1 MTKLIK
7 DMTPSERTSII
18 ELIKREVIPAIGCT
32 EPIAV
37 ALCVA
42 KATEILGCKPHRIE
56 AHLSANI
63 LKNAMGVGIPG
74 TGMIGLP
81 IAIALGALIG
91 KSEYGL
97 EVLKECTPDAVEAGK
112 RMIAD
117 EAISIKLK
125 EDITEK
131 LYIEITAFG
140 ASTTTATTTAASG
153 ATTAASSATTTTTG
167 ATTTAASGATIAS
180 SCPQTATAIIAGG
193 HTNFIY
199 LSHNGEVLLDAPLK
213 STAEQNGNKTALTLK
228 KVYDFATT
236 APLEEIEFILE
247 SQRLNKAAAETSFKG
262 RYGHQLGRT
271 LKESTREMSILGN
284 NTFSKILSYTTA
296 ACDARMA
303 GVMVPVMSNSGSGN
317 QGITATLPITIYA
330 EENNKS
336 REELIRALTLSHL
349 TVIYIKQSL
358 GRLSALCGCV
368 VAATGSSCGIT
379 YLMGGGYNQI
389 SFAVQNMIATLTGMV
404 CDGAKP
410 SCSLKIA
417 SGVST
422 SLLSAI
428 LAMEEK
434 CVSSVEGIIDND
446 VDKSILNLTR
456 IGSESMNET
465 DHAVLDIMTH
475 KGC

>member
-1 MTKLIK
+1 
-7 DMTPSERTSII
+7 MTPSERTSII

-117 EAISIKLK
+117 DAISIKLK
-125 EDITEK
+125 EGITEK

-140 ASTTTATTTAASG
+140 ATTAASG
-153 ATTAASSATTTTTG
+153 ATTTASSGTTTT
-167 ATTTAASGATIAS
+167 S
-180 SCPQTATAIIAGG
+180 SCTQSATAIIAGG

-247 SQRLNKAAAETSFKG
+247 AQRLNKAAAETSFKG

-428 LAMEEK
+428 LAMEEQ
-434 CVSSVEGIIDND
+434 CVSSLEGIIDND

-465 DHAVLDIMTH
+465 DHTVLDIMTH

>member
-1 MTKLIK
+1 
-7 DMTPSERTSII
+7 MTPSERTSII

-125 EDITEK
+125 ENITEK
-131 LYIEITAFG
+131 LYIEITAS
-140 ASTTTATTTAASG
+140 AATTATSG
-153 ATTAASSATTTTTG
+153 ATTASSA
-167 ATTTAASGATIAS
+167 TAASGTTTTS
-180 SCPQTATAIIAGG
+180 SCTQSATAIIAGG

-247 SQRLNKAAAETSFKG
+247 AQRLNKAAAETSFKG

-465 DHAVLDIMTH
+465 DHTVLDIMTH

>member
-1 MTKLIK
+1 
-7 DMTPSERTSII
+7 MTPSERTSII
-18 ELIKREVIPAIGCT
+18 ALIKQEVIPAIGCT

-56 AHLSANI
+56 AYLSANI

-125 EDITEK
+125 EGITEK

-140 ASTTTATTTAASG
+140 ATTAASG
-153 ATTAASSATTTTTG
+153 AT
-167 ATTTAASGATIAS
+167 
-180 SCPQTATAIIAGG
+180 TATAIIAGG

-247 SQRLNKAAAETSFKG
+247 AQRLNKAAAETSFKG

-465 DHAVLDIMTH
+465 DHTVLDIMTH

>member
-125 EDITEK
+125 EGITEK
-131 LYIEITAFG
+131 LYIEITASG
-140 ASTTTATTTAASG
+140 ATTAASG
-153 ATTAASSATTTTTG
+153 AT
-167 ATTTAASGATIAS
+167 
-180 SCPQTATAIIAGG
+180 TATAIIAGG

-247 SQRLNKAAAETSFKG
+247 AQRLNKAAAETSFKG

>member
-18 ELIKREVIPAIGCT
+18 ALIKQEVIPAIGCT

-125 EDITEK
+125 EGITEK
-131 LYIEITAFG
+131 LYIEITA
-140 ASTTTATTTAASG
+140 SG
-153 ATTAASSATTTTTG
+153 ATT
-167 ATTTAASGATIAS
+167 AS

-247 SQRLNKAAAETSFKG
+247 AQRLNKAAAETSFKG

-428 LAMEEK
+428 LAMEEQ

>member
-97 EVLKECTPDAVEAGK
+97 EVIKECTPDAVEAGK

-125 EDITEK
+125 EGITEK

-153 ATTAASSATTTTTG
+153 ATTA
-167 ATTTAASGATIAS
+167 S
-180 SCPQTATAIIAGG
+180 SCPQSATAIIAGG

-247 SQRLNKAAAETSFKG
+247 AQRLNKAAAETSFKG

-465 DHAVLDIMTH
+465 DHTVLDIMTH

>member
-131 LYIEITAFG
+131 LYIEITAF
-140 ASTTTATTTAASG
+140 AAT
-153 ATTAASSATTTTTG
+153 
-167 ATTTAASGATIAS
+167 
-180 SCPQTATAIIAGG
+180 TATAIIAGG

-236 APLEEIEFILE
+236 APLKEIEFILE
-247 SQRLNKAAAETSFKG
+247 AQRLNKAAAETSFKG

-428 LAMEEK
+428 LAMEEQ

-465 DHAVLDIMTH
+465 DHTVLDIMTH

>member
-125 EDITEK
+125 EGITEK
-131 LYIEITAFG
+131 LYIEITAS
-140 ASTTTATTTAASG
+140 AAT
-153 ATTAASSATTTTTG
+153 
-167 ATTTAASGATIAS
+167 
-180 SCPQTATAIIAGG
+180 TATAIIAGG

-247 SQRLNKAAAETSFKG
+247 AQRLNKAAAETSFKG

-428 LAMEEK
+428 LAMEEQ

-465 DHAVLDIMTH
+465 DHTVLDIMTH

>member
-125 EDITEK
+125 EGITEK

-140 ASTTTATTTAASG
+140 ATTAASG
-153 ATTAASSATTTTTG
+153 AT
-167 ATTTAASGATIAS
+167 
-180 SCPQTATAIIAGG
+180 TATAIIAGG

-465 DHAVLDIMTH
+465 DHTVLDIMTH

>member
-7 DMTPSERTSII
+7 DMTPSERASII
-18 ELIKREVIPAIGCT
+18 ALIKQEVIPAIGCT

-131 LYIEITAFG
+131 LYIEITAS
-140 ASTTTATTTAASG
+140 AATTAASG
-153 ATTAASSATTTTTG
+153 AT
-167 ATTTAASGATIAS
+167 
-180 SCPQTATAIIAGG
+180 TATAIIAGG

-213 STAEQNGNKTALTLK
+213 STAEQNGNKTSLTLK

-465 DHAVLDIMTH
+465 DHTVLDIMTH

>member
-140 ASTTTATTTAASG
+140 ATTAASG
-153 ATTAASSATTTTTG
+153 AT
-167 ATTTAASGATIAS
+167 
-180 SCPQTATAIIAGG
+180 TATAIIAGG

-213 STAEQNGNKTALTLK
+213 STAEQNGNKTSLTLK

-428 LAMEEK
+428 LAMEEQ
-434 CVSSVEGIIDND
+434 CVSSLEGIIDND

-465 DHAVLDIMTH
+465 DHTVLDIMTH

>member
-1 MTKLIK
+1 
-7 DMTPSERTSII
+7 MTPSERASII
-18 ELIKREVIPAIGCT
+18 ALIKQEVIPAIGCT

-125 EDITEK
+125 EGITEK
-131 LYIEITAFG
+131 LYIEITAS
-140 ASTTTATTTAASG
+140 AATTAASG
-153 ATTAASSATTTTTG
+153 ATTT
-167 ATTTAASGATIAS
+167 ASGTQS
-180 SCPQTATAIIAGG
+180 ATAIIAGG

-247 SQRLNKAAAETSFKG
+247 AQRLNKAAAETSFKG

-428 LAMEEK
+428 LAMEEQ

>member
-1 MTKLIK
+1 
-7 DMTPSERTSII
+7 MTPSERTSII
-18 ELIKREVIPAIGCT
+18 ALIKQEVIPAIGCT

-56 AHLSANI
+56 AYLSANI

-125 EDITEK
+125 EGITEK

-140 ASTTTATTTAASG
+140 ATTSTSGATTTAASG
-153 ATTAASSATTTTTG
+153 ATTASAATT
-167 ATTTAASGATIAS
+167 AS
-180 SCPQTATAIIAGG
+180 SCTQSATAIIAGG

-247 SQRLNKAAAETSFKG
+247 AQRLNKAAAETSFKG

-428 LAMEEK
+428 LAMEEQ

>member
-1 MTKLIK
+1 
-7 DMTPSERTSII
+7 MTPSERASII
-18 ELIKREVIPAIGCT
+18 ALIKQEVIPAIGCT

-140 ASTTTATTTAASG
+140 A
-153 ATTAASSATTTTTG
+153 TTAASSATTTTTG
-167 ATTTAASGATIAS
+167 ATTTAASGATTAS

-247 SQRLNKAAAETSFKG
+247 AQRLNKAAAETSFKG

-428 LAMEEK
+428 LAMEEQ